1 MRGLVLLGWV
11 LFFAFLFWPVVKW
24 VLRHGLP
31 RPSGENARPGPRA
44 LRDELVKDPVCQ
56 TYILRSRAVIR
67 SAGGSTQY
75 FCSPECAA
83 RFDAAGRG

>member
-1 MRGLVLLGWV
+1 MRGLILLGWV
-11 LFFAFLFWPVVKW
+11 LLFAVLFWPFLKW
-24 VLRHGLP
+24 ALRRGLP
-31 RPSGENARPGPRA
+31 RSSREHARPGPRA

-56 TYILRSRAVIR
+56 TYIVRSRALVR

>member
-1 MRGLVLLGWV
+1 MRGIFLLAWV
-11 LFFAFLFWPVVKW
+11 LFLAFLLWPVLKW
-24 VLRHGLP
+24 MLQRRLTHAAGAGT
-31 RPSGENARPGPRA
+31 RSRPRA

-56 TYILRSRAVIR
+56 TYILRSVAVTR

-83 RFDAAGRG
+83 RFVQEGRG